1 MKKELINMVNNLKI
15 KIKIFQNEEIK
26 YDMDIL
32 IMFYI
37 DMFNF
42 NYYLNVIF

>member
-1 MKKELINMVNNLKI
+1 MVNNLKI
-15 KIKIFQNEEIK
+15 RIKIFQNKEIK

-32 IMFYI
+32 KMICI
-37 DMFNF
+37 NIINF